1 MKNIQSFEEFLN
13 ENKMPANDAT
23 IKMHINT
30 YTVAD
35 DPYDVAVEIGKKYG
49 WSQAEIEKAE
59 SIIRKK
65 YIK

>member
-1 MKNIQSFEEFLN
+1 MNHIPTFEEFLN
-13 ENKMPANDAT
+13 EGKMPANDAT
-23 IKMHINT
+23 IKLHINT

-49 WSQAEIEKAE
+49 WSEAEIEKAE